1 MIFFQSIGN
10 SIGNPMCLVNR
21 QSDGLLFQN
30 ADMEQTPP
38 NLPTYGERLKY
49 ARKLARMTQGVLA
62 KRAGMSQS
70 SVSELENGQYPT
82 SSFTAQLADALN
94 VSAVWLAENRGPM
107 KPSLLRLEASLDGT
121 VIKGGQIAVA
131 PVLAWEHPHDLPDG
145 EYWFVPRMEV
155 HLSAGNGHP
164 TPEVVT
170 TKEQPQAFRADWLR
184 RAKLSPAKLACMY
197 ARGDSMEPR
206 IFDGD
211 ALLVEL
217 GETTIVDSK
226 LYAIW
231 YAGELRVKRLYKRPD
246 GGLSIQS
253 YNAANYP
260 PIEVPADQLEHVSVI
275 GRVRQIQ
282 TVGDL

>member
-1 MIFFQSIGN
+1 MSQKKAKIEPMHIEEAQRLRRLFDDRPMPRLSQAKFGEAFEIG
-10 SIGNPMCLVNR
+10 S
-21 QSDGLLFQN
+21 
-30 ADMEQTPP
+30 
-38 NLPTYGERLKY
+38 
-49 ARKLARMTQGVLA
+49 QGVVWQYLHA
-62 KRAGMSQS
+62 RIPLNVEQAVRFARGLNC
-70 SVSELENGQYPT
+70 SVSDFSPRLAQEL
-82 SSFTAQLADALN
+82 AALHDRE
-94 VSAVWLAENRGPM
+94 VSD
-107 KPSLLRLEASLDGT
+107 SIRLEASLDGT
-121 VIKGGQIAVA
+121 VIKGGQIAVS
-131 PVLAWEHPHDLPDG
+131 PVLAWEHPHDLPQGD
-145 EYWFVPRMEV
+145 YWFVPRMEV

-164 TPEVVT
+164 TPEIVT

-231 YAGELRVKRLYKRPD
+231 YAGELRVKRLYRRPD

-253 YNAANYP
+253 YNATNYP